1 MEVAVTGK
9 TPPAVLLK
17 YLQVAAATFVMIDMV
32 LQ

>member
-9 TPPAVLLK
+9 TPRAVLLK